1 MRCRQAAAI
10 DQRYR
15 ALVLLGTFSSLR
27 WGELAGL
34 RRCDIDLADRTV
46 EVRRSL
52 TERSGGSYFLGPP
65 KSAAGRRQVVFP
77 DVIVPDL
84 REHLAGYAQPE
95 ADGLVFTSP
104 DGMQL
109 RQSNFRRRVWAPA
122 LAGVGL
128 PGVRFHDLRH
138 TGNTLTAG
146 AGANL
151 RELMERMGH
160 SSAGAAMIYLHAT
173 GERQRMIA
181 DALGDL
187 ARMELASGQKPRR
200 GGKASGTELA
210 RRRGKPS
217 RRR

>member
-1 MRCRQAAAI
+1 VPDQGGRAGDVARASGPTIGQVYALAAAI

-34 RRCDIDLADRTV
+34 RRCDIDLAGRTV

-65 KSAAGRRQVVFP
+65 KSEAGRRRVVFP

-84 REHLAGYAQPE
+84 QKHLTEYAEPE

-104 DGMQL
+104 GGVQL

-122 LAGVGL
+122 LAEVGL
-128 PGVRFHDLRH
+128 PGVRFHDLRYMG
-138 TGNTLTAG
+138 TRS
-146 AGANL
+146 L
-151 RELMERMGH
+151 RARAPT
-160 SSAGAAMIYLHAT
+160 SA
-173 GERQRMIA
+173 
-181 DALGDL
+181 
-187 ARMELASGQKPRR
+187 S
-200 GGKASGTELA
+200 
-210 RRRGKPS
+210 
-217 RRR
+217 